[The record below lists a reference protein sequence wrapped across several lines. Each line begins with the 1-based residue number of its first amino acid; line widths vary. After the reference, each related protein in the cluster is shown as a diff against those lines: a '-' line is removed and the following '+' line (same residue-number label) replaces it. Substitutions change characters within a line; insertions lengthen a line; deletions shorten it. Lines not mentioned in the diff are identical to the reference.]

1 MSKKKGLSLEEK
13 RTRMLEIFYESKDFF
28 LLKELEK
35 IAPKQ
40 KGIISQSVKDVVQS
54 LVDDNLVDTDKIGTS
69 VYFWSFPSKA
79 MGSRQAKLA
88 GLKEKLDSAKAKI
101 EELDSDLKEAKA
113 GKGDTDDRTAIL
125 EELAALEATR
135 EELKNKIK
143 RYEGCDPEVLD
154 QLAKEVKIAKEA
166 TNRWTDNIFAIQSW
180 IGKKFPAVSVDDL
193 NKQFDIP
200 EELDYVE

>member
-40 KGIISQSVKDVVQS
+40 KGIISQSVKDVLQS